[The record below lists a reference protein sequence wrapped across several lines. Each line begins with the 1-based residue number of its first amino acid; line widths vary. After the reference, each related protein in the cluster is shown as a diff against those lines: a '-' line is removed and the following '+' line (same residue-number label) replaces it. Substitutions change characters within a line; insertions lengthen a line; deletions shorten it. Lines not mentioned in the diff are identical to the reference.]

1 MKHKI
6 EIYGEGTRELI
17 SILLKNANTS
27 IKKYCLMKDW
37 NLPNIGQIYFSEIKE
52 LGLYQVG
59 SPYIMLSNRL
69 LESDISME
77 FVNSI
82 LLHET
87 SHYICINHFGVSD
100 HGQLFKKVAQEIGAP
115 VEFTKTSV
123 SLKIGLD
130 TSSQLSK
137 IKKLLAL
144 SESSNKNESRAAL
157 SKARKLM
164 IDMNIQSFIDREF
177 IYSSVLYEAK
187 RFSARH
193 KVLFMLTRDISG
205 VFGINNFSSLN
216 NRREQRIFGTK
227 NQVEIALYIYDYLS
241 YTLNKEYKEFKATD
255 AAYGRTLESFY
266 YGVYEEMYKKFS
278 DNNSEEATKQE
289 KSIILISAD
298 NEKKALS
305 YFFNKNAKFTKGH
318 GSKININPTAYDHGK
333 QVGVRT
339 NIRNGIKK
347 NKTNKKLFLG

>member
-17 SILLKNANTS
+17 SILLKNANTTINNLCLLNNWKLPT
-27 IKKYCLMKDW
+27 IKE
-37 NLPNIGQIYFSEIKE
+37 IFFSEIKE
-52 LGLYQVG
+52 LGLYQLG
-59 SPYIMLSNRL
+59 SSNIILSNRL
-69 LESDISME
+69 LEPDISME

-87 SHYICINHFGVSD
+87 AHYICSNQFGVTD
-100 HGQLFKKVAQEIGAP
+100 HGTLFKDVAEEIGAP
-115 VEFTKTSV
+115 IEFTKSSV
-123 SLKIGLD
+123 SLEIGHD

-144 SESSNKNESRAAL
+144 SESSNPNESRAAL
-157 SKARKLM
+157 NKARKLM
-164 IDMNIQSFIDREF
+164 IEMNMENFIEREF

-205 VFGINNFSSLN
+205 VFSINNYSYTN
-216 NRREQRIFGTK
+216 KQREQRIFGTK

-241 YTLNKEYKEFKATD
+241 YTLDKEYKLFKSSN

-266 YGVYEEMYKKFS
+266 YGVYEEMYKKFNDKS
-278 DNNSEEATKQE
+278 TKESSSQE
-289 KSIILISAD
+289 KSMILLSED
-298 NEKKALS
+298 NKQKALS
-305 YFFNKNAKFTKGH
+305 YFFKKNSVFTKGH
-318 GSKININPTAYDHGK
+318 GSKISINHAAYNHGK
-333 QVGVRT
+333 KVGVRT

-347 NKTNKKLFLG
+347 DKSKEKLLIG